1 MDPLGMLS
9 LDKKRMNA
17 LRMAIIIRFGG
28 FAAVTAALLYFFGRS
43 YWQGWLYWTVL
54 FVPMFFVVLHFFKRD
69 PDFLE
74 RRMRYREKERGQV
87 SIIIGGAAVLLVGI
101 AVIGLD
107 RYYSWS
113 VVSTVAVISADA
125 VSLIGYGIIFLAF
138 RENSYASRII
148 EVETGQKVI
157 SSGPYA
163 IIRHPMYLG
172 NIIMMLAMPVALGS
186 WAGVPFLSLYIP
198 IMIARILNEEKVLLR
213 DLPGY
218 PEYCKRTRYRL
229 VPKIW

>member
-1 MDPLGMLS
+1 MDE
-9 LDKKRMNA
+9 KRMDA
-17 LRMAIIIRFGG
+17 LRRAIIIRFGG
-28 FAAVTAALLYFFGRS
+28 FVAIAAALLYFFGRS
-43 YWQGWLYWTVL
+43 YWQGWLYCAVL
-54 FVPMFFVVLHFFKRD
+54 FVPMFFMALYFLKRD
-69 PDFLE
+69 PEFLE
-74 RRMRYREKERGQV
+74 RRMRYREKEREQV
-87 SIIIGGAAVLLVGI
+87 SIIIGGAAVLLAGI

-113 VVSTVAVISADA
+113 IVPTVAVISADI
-125 VSLIGYGIIFLAF
+125 VSLIGDGIMFLAF

-148 EVETGQKVI
+148 EVESDQKVI

-172 NIIMMLAMPVALGS
+172 NIIIMLVMPVALGS
-186 WAGVPFLSLYIP
+186 WVGIPFLLLYIP
-198 IMIARILNEEKVLLR
+198 IIIARILNEEKVLLR

-218 PEYCKRTRYRL
+218 AEYCRRTRYRL